1 MKIKIGSFALPR
13 VEEIDSFEKQM
24 KRKGDFPFFVEEIID
39 TIMVGE
45 KIKIKNKQQNR
56 TADKITGIHQIQ
68 GRKLD

>member
-24 KRKGDFPFFVEEIID
+24 KRKGDFLFFVEEIID
-39 TIMVGE
+39 TMMVGE
-45 KIKIKNKQQNR
+45 KIKVKNKQQNR